1 VLDVEAAKRAV
12 PDPWQRVEPRF
23 SYVPEW
29 DYTLGPEVADLC
41 ALLGFAPDPEQELIL
56 DCAFGMRDGLPAAS
70 TGEVIASRQT
80 VKSSGLEMV
89 VLGWAFLTK
98 EPLVLWSAHEL
109 KTARETF
116 LHLQELIEGR
126 RWASRRVKRFYGG
139 INDMGFV
146 FHDGRRVSF
155 SARTTEA
162 GRGKSAPKMIRDEDL
177 ETRDEQMAASQ
188 SVTSTFPWAQVI
200 GGSSGAKD
208 YSEVLHRAVK
218 RGREGAPGRYFHLEW
233 ADDGEGECARP
244 ECAHAKDA
252 EGCRLDDPLR
262 LRASNPTVGRIR
274 VSGRGLT
281 WEALADERRDLAP
294 AKFGRERLTWHDV
307 LRADLVAAK
316 PFSHDELLVDADSR
330 IVDAEPVFALDVAPG
345 AAWSSVVV
353 GGRNAS
359 GLLHVEIPSS
369 AVEVPRGG
377 REWARRPG
385 DAWVRDWFASRLD
398 AEDES
403 SPTYERMRVLLL
415 AGSEAESLAPAL
427 RKLPGLDLEVVP
439 WASYSQACGV
449 VTRLV
454 KSHGLVFVGEGPL
467 VDAALAVVRKP
478 STTDRATGWIRVD
491 AGDDISPWVAAT
503 LLALHFEG
511 VGEDGFNVW

>member
-1 VLDVEAAKRAV
+1 MER
-12 PDPWQRVEPRF
+12 DPWSFVEPTFR
-23 SYVPEW
+23 YVPEW
-29 DYTLGPEVADLC
+29 SYTLGAEVADLC
-41 ALLGFAPDPEQELIL
+41 ALLRFTPDREQELIL
-56 DCAFGMRDGLPAAS
+56 DCAFGVASDGLPAAS
-70 TGEVIASRQT
+70 RGTVIASRQT

-89 VLGWAFLTK
+89 SLGWLFITK

-109 KTARETF
+109 KTARESF
-116 LHLQELIEGR
+116 LHMQLVLEGNPWAR
-126 RWASRRVKRFYGG
+126 RRIRQTYTG
-139 INDMGFV
+139 INDMGF
-146 FHDGRRVSF
+146 SF
-155 SARTTEA
+155 VTGQRMLFAARTTDS
-162 GRGKSAPKMIRDEDL
+162 GRGKTAPKTIRDEDL
-177 ETRDEQMAASQ
+177 ETRDEHIASSAAVS
-188 SVTSTFPWAQVI
+188 STFPWAQTLS
-200 GGSSGAKD
+200 GSSGAKD
-208 YSEVLHRAVK
+208 YSEVLHRNIK

-233 ADDGEGECARP
+233 VDDPDAGECAVPDCLHHRGV
-244 ECAHAKDA
+244 A
-252 EGCRLDDPLR
+252 GCRLDSQEHLR
-262 LRASNPTVGRIR
+262 RSNPTVGRIR
-274 VSGRGLT
+274 ADGRGLT
-281 WEALADERRDLAP
+281 WAAIADERGELSP
-294 AKFGRERLTWHDV
+294 AQFARERLGWHDR

-316 PFSHDELLVDADSR
+316 PFTHDELLIDAESR

-398 AEDES
+398 AEDDS
-403 SPTYERMRVLLL
+403 TPTYDRMRVLLL

-439 WASYSQACGV
+439 WAAYSAACGV

-454 KSHGLVFVGEGPL
+454 KSRELVFVGEGPL

-478 STTDRATGWIRVD
+478 STTDRATGWIRTD

-503 LLALHFEG
+503 LLAAHFDADADYDVLDSIG
-511 VGEDGFNVW
+511 